1 MQTGK
6 GSSVGMTRTR
16 RLGAALTATAV
27 AAVAVP
33 ASASAVSTITISGAT
48 GSAPPVAPLAQKDG
62 KLKPGKVRF
71 KLAQGGGEVGVQD
84 AAAGRVTIGNA
95 SRDPRPSDPP
105 GIVFYPIAKDF
116 FCFDTTPANPL
127 PNLTLAQ
134 AQAIWT
140 GQVRNWEDVPGSGVT
155 GTIDLIGRT
164 SASSL
169 PPLVQQLLLGNKQI
183 SDLAALKPSDGLV
196 EQSVASDKNA
206 IGFNSGYYA
215 SQKDVHAVA
224 FEGVACNLQNAK
236 SGQYPGVRNY
246 YEVTRGPAKGAASA
260 FIHWIQKSPVAR
272 KIIAAIAIP
281 LD

>member
-16 RLGAALTATAV
+16 RLVAAL
-27 AAVAVP
+27 AAIGVVSVAVP
-33 ASASAVSTITISGAT
+33 AGASAASTITISGAT
-48 GSAPPVAPLAQKDG
+48 GSAPLVALLAKKDV

-116 FCFDTTPANPL
+116 FCFDTNPANPV

-140 GQVRNWEDVPGSGVT
+140 GQVRNGDDVPGSKVT
-155 GTIDLIGRT
+155 GTI
-164 SASSL
+164 
-169 PPLVQQLLLGNKQI
+169 
-183 SDLAALKPSDGLV
+183 
-196 EQSVASDKNA
+196 
-206 IGFNSGYYA
+206 
-215 SQKDVHAVA
+215 
-224 FEGVACNLQNAK
+224 
-236 SGQYPGVRNY
+236 
-246 YEVTRGPAKGAASA
+246 
-260 FIHWIQKSPVAR
+260 
-272 KIIAAIAIP
+272 
-281 LD
+281 

>member
-1 MQTGK
+1 
-6 GSSVGMTRTR
+6 MTRSR
-16 RLGAALTATAV
+16 RLAAIAV
-27 AAVAVP
+27 AGSLLLAIP
-33 ASASAVSTITISGAT
+33 ATASAVSTITISGAT
-48 GSAPPVAPLAQKDG
+48 GSAPLVGLLAKKYV

-71 KLAQGGGEVGVQD
+71 KLAQGGGEVGIQD

-95 SRDPRPSDPP
+95 ARDPRPSDPP

-116 FCFDTTPANPL
+116 FCFDTNPANPL

-140 GQVRNWEDVPGSGVT
+140 GQVRDWSEVPGATIT

-169 PPLVQQLLLGNKQI
+169 PPLVQQLLLGNKTI
-183 SDLAALKPSDGLV
+183 SSLAALKPSDGLV
-196 EQSVASDKNA
+196 QQSVATDRNA

-215 SQKDVHAVA
+215 SQKNVHAVA
-224 FEGVACNLQNAK
+224 FEGVGCNLRTAK

-260 FIHWIQKSPVAR
+260 FIHWVQKSKAAR
-272 KIIAAIAIP
+272 KIISSIAIP